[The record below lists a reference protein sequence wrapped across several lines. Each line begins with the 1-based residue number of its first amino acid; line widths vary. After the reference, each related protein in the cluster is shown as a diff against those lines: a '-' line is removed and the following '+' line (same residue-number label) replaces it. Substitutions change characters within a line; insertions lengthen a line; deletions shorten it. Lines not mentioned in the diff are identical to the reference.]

1 MYYENKKDSFL
12 KYVIFFMLIIIIFLL
27 WIVVLN
33 MSQNREMYGEYYA
46 EKMINENEENNSK
59 DVDDKESVN
68 TEENKK
74 NIIYEASKSIVGI
87 SKIKQNDSSI
97 FIEDSEAKLGLA
109 SGVVIS
115 KKGYILTNAHVVGN
129 KYSICYVTVDSGEKY
144 SANVVW
150 IDENIDLAIIKIS
163 AYDLKEI
170 TLGDSDNISLAEDVY
185 AIGNPIGF
193 EFQRTITKGI
203 ISGINRTI
211 RVEEDKDVS
220 YMEDLIQTDACI
232 NEGNSGGALIN
243 EKGELIGINTIKL
256 SDADGIG
263 FAVPVNLIKPILE
276 KLEKESRFEEAYLGI
291 SGFDK
296 EVIPYLD
303 SNIDIL
309 SGIYVAKV
317 NIDGPVYLTRIK
329 EGDIILEIDNL
340 KINKMNELKKYIYSK
355 NPGDTVK
362 LKVKRAAL
370 EFDIEVILGKK

>member
-1 MYYENKKDSFL
+1 MYYENKRESFF
-12 KYVIFFMLIIIIFLL
+12 KYIIFFMFIIIIFLL

-33 MSQNREMYGEYYA
+33 VSSNRELYGKYYT
-46 EKMINENEENNSK
+46 EKITNDNANETIEN
-59 DVDDKESVN
+59 
-68 TEENKK
+68 ENKK
-74 NIIYEASKSIVGI
+74 ENENNENIENLIYEASKSIVGI

-97 FIEDSEAKLGLA
+97 FVEDAEVKLGLA
-109 SGVVIS
+109 SGVIIS
-115 KKGYILTNAHVVGN
+115 ENGYILTNAHVVGN
-129 KYSICYVTVDSGEKY
+129 KYSICYVTVEDGKRY
-144 SANVVW
+144 NANVVW

-163 AYDLKEI
+163 AYDIQKI
-170 TLGDSDNISLAEDVY
+170 ILGDSDKINLADDVY

-193 EFQRTITKGI
+193 EFQRTVTKGI

-211 RVEEDKDVS
+211 KVEEEKEVS

-263 FAVPVNLIKPILE
+263 FAVPINLVKPILE
-276 KLEKESRFEEAYLGI
+276 KLENEAHFEEAYLGI

-303 SNIDIL
+303 SEIDIS

-317 NIDGPVYLTRIK
+317 NIDGPVYLSRIK
-329 EGDIILEIDNL
+329 EGDIILEIDGLN
-340 KINKMNELKKYIYSK
+340 INKMNELKKYIYSK
-355 NPGDTVK
+355 KPGDSVK
-362 LKVKRAAL
+362 LKVKRDFV
-370 EFDIEVILGKK
+370 EFDVEVILGKK

>member
-1 MYYENKKDSFL
+1 MYYENKRESFF
-12 KYVIFFMLIIIIFLL
+12 KYIIFFMFIIIIFLL

-33 MSQNREMYGEYYA
+33 VSSNRELYGKYYT
-46 EKMINENEENNSK
+46 EKITNDNTNETIEN
-59 DVDDKESVN
+59 
-68 TEENKK
+68 ENKK
-74 NIIYEASKSIVGI
+74 ENENNENIENLIYEASKSIVGI

-97 FIEDSEAKLGLA
+97 FVEDAEVKLGLA
-109 SGVVIS
+109 SGVIIS
-115 KKGYILTNAHVVGN
+115 ENGYILTNAHVVGN
-129 KYSICYVTVDSGEKY
+129 KYSICYVTVEDGKRY
-144 SANVVW
+144 NANVVW

-163 AYDLKEI
+163 AYDIQKI
-170 TLGDSDNISLAEDVY
+170 ILGDSDKINLADDVY

-193 EFQRTITKGI
+193 EFQRTVTKGI

-211 RVEEDKDVS
+211 KVEEEKEVS

-263 FAVPVNLIKPILE
+263 FAVPINLVKPILE
-276 KLEKESRFEEAYLGI
+276 KLENEAHFEEAYLGI

-303 SNIDIL
+303 SEIDIS

-317 NIDGPVYLTRIK
+317 NIDGPVYLSRIK
-329 EGDIILEIDNL
+329 EGDIILEIDGLN
-340 KINKMNELKKYIYSK
+340 INKMNELKKYIYSK
-355 NPGDTVK
+355 KPGDSVK
-362 LKVKRAAL
+362 LKVKRDFV
-370 EFDIEVILGKK
+370 EFDVEVILGKK

>member
-1 MYYENKKDSFL
+1 MYYENKRESFL
-12 KYVIFFMLIIIIFLL
+12 KYIIFFMFIIIIFLL

-33 MSQNREMYGEYYA
+33 VSSNRELYGKYYT
-46 EKMINENEENNSK
+46 EKITNDNTNETIEN
-59 DVDDKESVN
+59 
-68 TEENKK
+68 ENKK
-74 NIIYEASKSIVGI
+74 ENKNNENIENLIYEASKSIVGI

-97 FIEDSEAKLGLA
+97 FVEDAELKLGLA
-109 SGVVIS
+109 SGVIIS
-115 KKGYILTNAHVVGN
+115 ENGYILTNAHVVGN
-129 KYSICYVTVDSGEKY
+129 KYSICYVTVEDGKRY
-144 SANVVW
+144 NANVVW

-163 AYDLKEI
+163 AYDIQKI
-170 TLGDSDNISLAEDVY
+170 ILGDSDKINLADDVY

-193 EFQRTITKGI
+193 EFQRTVTKGI

-211 RVEEDKDVS
+211 KVEEEKEVS

-263 FAVPVNLIKPILE
+263 FAVPINLVKPILE
-276 KLEKESRFEEAYLGI
+276 KLENEAHFEEAYLGI

-303 SNIDIL
+303 SEIDIS

-317 NIDGPVYLTRIK
+317 NIDGPVYLSRIK
-329 EGDIILEIDNL
+329 EGDIILEIDGLN
-340 KINKMNELKKYIYSK
+340 INKMNELKKYIYSK
-355 NPGDTVK
+355 KPGDSVK
-362 LKVKRAAL
+362 LKVKRDFV
-370 EFDIEVILGKK
+370 EFDVEVILGKK